1 LPPVEIQVPIEKG
14 IPPVLV
20 RIAKCE
26 SDNNHIDP
34 KTGQV
39 LMRANADKTVDV
51 GRYQINSVWFKKAT
65 ELGLDVT
72 KDKDNETMAVIGVEN
87 WGAKG
92 NFSKYGDFGD
102 GNGTQTWVNTNEN
115 KNDSS
120 LDHLDP
126 FFYPHHD
133 STERGLLRNYNLT
146 SSTGASRDDWRKYSD
161 VGRGNRVNWNGVG
174 EENNDSSDSRRNCSD
189 SNDESCTIS
198 GGKKTRRKKYRK
210 VRQIKRKTKRH
221 RKTKKYYKKKYSKR
235 R

>member
-1 LPPVEIQVPIEKG
+1 MDRRVTFNPNSSISPIEPNTQWKDD
-14 IPPVLV
+14 V
-20 RIAKCE
+20 RNNSTTDDEYRNAKIE
-26 SDNNHIDP
+26 RRDEYDNNIF
-34 KTGQV
+34 
-39 LMRANADKTVDV
+39 N
-51 GRYQINSVWFKKAT
+51 
-65 ELGLDVT
+65 
-72 KDKDNETMAVIGVEN
+72 
-87 WGAKG
+87 
-92 NFSKYGDFGD
+92 KYGNFGD
-102 GNGTQTWVNTNEN
+102 GYGTQTWVNTNEN

-161 VGRGNRVNWNGVG
+161 LRKGNRIDWSEFG

-189 SNDESCTIS
+189 SNVESCTIS

-221 RKTKKYYKKKYSKR
+221 RKTKKYYKKTYSKR

>member
-1 LPPVEIQVPIEKG
+1 MSRRVVTFNPNSSISPIEPNTQWKDD
-14 IPPVLV
+14 V
-20 RIAKCE
+20 RNNSTTDDEYRNAKIE
-26 SDNNHIDP
+26 RSDEYDN
-34 KTGQV
+34 KTF
-39 LMRANADKTVDV
+39 N
-51 GRYQINSVWFKKAT
+51 
-65 ELGLDVT
+65 
-72 KDKDNETMAVIGVEN
+72 
-87 WGAKG
+87 
-92 NFSKYGDFGD
+92 KYGNFGD
-102 GNGTQTWVNTNEN
+102 GYGTQTWVNTNEN

-133 STERGLLRNYNLT
+133 STERDLLRNYNLT

-161 VGRGNRVNWNGVG
+161 LRKGKRIDWSEFG

-189 SNDESCTIS
+189 SNVESCTIS

-221 RKTKKYYKKKYSKR
+221 RKTKYNKKKYSKR